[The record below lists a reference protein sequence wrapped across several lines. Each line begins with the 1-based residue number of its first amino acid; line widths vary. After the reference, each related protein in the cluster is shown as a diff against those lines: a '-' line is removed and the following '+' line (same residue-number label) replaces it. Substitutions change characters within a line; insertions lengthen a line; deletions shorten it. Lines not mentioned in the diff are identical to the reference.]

1 MNKQELFS
9 HIAALPMS
17 VVKAAYA
24 DLIGGFFNGKTAAA
38 GELAGLIAR
47 GDITLD
53 AVMAHAPTTAKP
65 VATSADPS
73 VARMQ
78 DQLLQHSGSL
88 TNLANLLDD
97 RKLVEQN
104 LNKGVS
110 SLQHQISALGN
121 DQQLL
126 KTYIEKLDTF
136 AGEGFT
142 EITKRTDILKERIN
156 DATQAV
162 LDLSKKQAVVDPAEV
177 ASEVRAAVAQAFK
190 PFEQAVVAAGAEAVI
205 GDMVAVSRVD
215 RKPALEVFGVEV
227 KDAKGNQVMVDIY
240 DDTSAP
246 AVDPNFVWSETILK
260 HLLLSQTTG
269 ENLWFGGEKGT
280 GKSETVRQFAAKTG
294 RGYCRINFHKY
305 TTSEDYIGAVGLENG
320 KTVFKEGDFL
330 RAFTHPATLILLDE
344 ITNADPAALATL
356 NGFLEQNSAVSY
368 GGSVYRRAPDVLVFA
383 ADNTLTNGDESGR
396 YSGTR
401 SMNSALADRFSRV
414 IAFKH
419 MTINQEIEA
428 VVLHTGCR
436 KELAALVLKAV
447 HACRA
452 KVETGDIID
461 APSIRSVLAFI
472 RSVAVL
478 GVDEAWATSIG
489 NRQPSESATAI
500 EGIKAAYINAAD
512 IIKYL

>member
-17 VVKAAYA
+17 AVKAAYA

-53 AVMAHAPTTAKP
+53 AVMAHAPQ
-65 VATSADPS
+65 TSAPAPAKGAPE
-73 VARMQ
+73 VAAMQ
-78 DQLLQHSGSL
+78 NQLLQHGSAL
-88 TNLANLLDD
+88 SNISTGMDD
-97 RKLVEQN
+97 LRVYHKRLESTVASQMN
-104 LNKGVS
+104 
-110 SLQHQISALGN
+110 QLGN

-126 KTYIEKLDTF
+126 KGYIDKLDTF
-136 AGEGFT
+136 AGQAIT
-142 EITKRTDILKERIN
+142 EMTKRTDLLK
-156 DATQAV
+156 DMV
-162 LDLSKKQAVVDPAEV
+162 DDLSKTQRVTDPAEV

-190 PFEQAVVAAGAEAVI
+190 PFSQAVSLAGAEEVI
-205 GDMVAVSRVD
+205 GEMVAVSRVD
-215 RKPALEVFGVEV
+215 RKPAVEVFGVEV
-227 KDAKGNQVMVDIY
+227 KDAKGNDLMVDIY
-240 DDTSAP
+240 DDVNAP
-246 AVDPNFVWSETILK
+246 AVDPNFVWSESILK

-305 TTSEDYIGAVGLENG
+305 TTSEDYIGSVGLENG
-320 KTVFKEGDFL
+320 QTVFKEGDFL

-356 NGFLEQNSAVSY
+356 NGFLEPNSAVSF
-368 GGSVYRRAPDVLVFA
+368 GGAVRRRASDVLVFA
-383 ADNTLTNGDESGR
+383 ADNTLTNGDETGR

-419 MTINQEIEA
+419 MTLDKEVEA
-428 VVLHTGCR
+428 VMRHTGC
-436 KELAALVLKAV
+436 KDGLARLVLKAV

-472 RSVAVL
+472 RSVGVL

-500 EGIKAAYINAAD
+500 EGIKAAYISAEKINQ
-512 IIKYL
+512 YL

>member
-17 VVKAAYA
+17 AVKAAYA

-53 AVMAHAPTTAKP
+53 AVMAHAPQ
-65 VATSADPS
+65 TSAPAPAKGAPE
-73 VARMQ
+73 VAAMQ
-78 DQLLQHSGSL
+78 NQLLQHGSAL
-88 TNLANLLDD
+88 SNISTGMDD
-97 RKLVEQN
+97 LRVYHKRLESTVASQMN
-104 LNKGVS
+104 
-110 SLQHQISALGN
+110 QLGN

-126 KTYIEKLDTF
+126 KGYIDKLDTF
-136 AGEGFT
+136 AGQAIT
-142 EITKRTDILKERIN
+142 EMTKRTDLLK
-156 DATQAV
+156 DMV
-162 LDLSKKQAVVDPAEV
+162 DDLSKTQRVTDPAEV

-190 PFEQAVVAAGAEAVI
+190 PFALQVALAGAESVV
-205 GDMVAVSRVD
+205 GEMVAVSRVD
-215 RKPALEVFGVEV
+215 RKPAVEVFGVEV
-227 KDAKGNQVMVDIY
+227 KDAKGNDLMVDIY
-240 DDTSAP
+240 DDVNAP
-246 AVDPNFVWSETILK
+246 AVDPNFVWSESILK

-305 TTSEDYIGAVGLENG
+305 TTSEDYIGSVGLENG
-320 KTVFKEGDFL
+320 QTVFKEGDFL

-356 NGFLEQNSAVSY
+356 NGFLEPNSAVSF
-368 GGSVYRRAPDVLVFA
+368 GGAVRRRASDVLVFA
-383 ADNTLTNGDESGR
+383 ADNTLTNGDETGR

-419 MTINQEIEA
+419 MTLDKEVEA
-428 VVLHTGCR
+428 VMRHTGC
-436 KELAALVLKAV
+436 KDGLARLVLKAV

-472 RSVAVL
+472 RSVGVL

-500 EGIKAAYINAAD
+500 EGIKAAYISAEKINQ
-512 IIKYL
+512 YL